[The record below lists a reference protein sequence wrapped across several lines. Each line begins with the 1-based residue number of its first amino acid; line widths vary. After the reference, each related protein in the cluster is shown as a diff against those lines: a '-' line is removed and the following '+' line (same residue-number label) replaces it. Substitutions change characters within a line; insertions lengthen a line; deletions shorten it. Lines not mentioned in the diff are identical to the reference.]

1 MLRERVVA
9 TAIVEVG
16 GVSDLSSSGTVQNE
30 LFELSEDV
38 EHFIT
43 HFVFISSA
51 LPLADYCKVESIY
64 FPDKPI
70 VKFVCK
76 SQSEARVREL
86 IAASTQP
93 LLDRHAKM
101 YVMAQAADDQRKKD
115 IMENINRV
123 EKMIRTLR
131 ERTDLSGLLRAKI
144 FDYESRINEL
154 VSARARDEI
163 LGVRIRM
170 TELKPENIQIMDRT
184 PGILTWGLVLG
195 LSLLAGAMVSMF
207 SGIVEGRSDRRR

>member
-1 MLRERVVA
+1 MVA

-30 LFELSEDV
+30 LFELSKDV

-64 FPDKPI
+64 FPNKPI

-101 YVMAQAADDQRKKD
+101 YVMAQAADDQRKKGITD
-115 IMENINRV
+115 KINRV

-144 FDYESRINEL
+144 FDYESQINDL
-154 VSARARDEI
+154 IAAKARDEI
-163 LGVRIRM
+163 LGARVSM
-170 TELKPENIQIMDRT
+170 TELKPENIRIKDRT
-184 PGILTWGLVLG
+184 PGILAWGLVLG
-195 LSLLAGAMVSMF
+195 LSLAAGAMISVF
-207 SGIVEGRSDRRR
+207 SGIIEGLSDRHG